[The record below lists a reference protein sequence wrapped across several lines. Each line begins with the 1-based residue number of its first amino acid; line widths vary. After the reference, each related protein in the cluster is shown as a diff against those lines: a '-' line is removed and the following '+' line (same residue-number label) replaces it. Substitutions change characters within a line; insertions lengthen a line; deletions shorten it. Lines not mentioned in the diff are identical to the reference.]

1 MKKSTKVILITVG
14 VLALLSA
21 AAGLICFSLSSREKK
36 MEASAARSSC
46 LTAETV
52 AAEAKKDMEAAVKEV
67 EAIRIAEAKAEEER
81 RLAEEAARK
90 ALEEAKAEE
99 ERRLAEE
106 AAKKA
111 LEEELAK
118 AEAEKA
124 KTEAEKAAS
133 EDVKAPQFLYYRGT
147 PTIKVGDAFDVHK
160 YIGYGDDV
168 DRNVDLTIQGS
179 VDTSIEGTYPLKLTL
194 TDDVGHTTSKDM
206 EVRVVTEI
214 SSGGG
219 GGSTAE
225 KEQFSD
231 FVANYKNDDTL
242 VGIDVSRYQ
251 GDIDF
256 ERVKA
261 AGCEFVY
268 MRIGGY
274 TGGEFF
280 TDRCFVQ
287 NFERAKAAGL
297 KIGIYMYTEDSS
309 KEEVQASVK
318 YIMGVLGNEH
328 LDFPIAYDWED
339 YKHFEEYG
347 MNLHDLNDLLDY
359 FGEEVAKYGYTSCL
373 YGSKNALLNIWTKP
387 RKDPVWLAQ
396 YYTSCTYE
404 GEYFMWQHSSS
415 GRIDGIGGDVDLD
428 IYYPNKYSSQQ

>member
-1 MKKSTKVILITVG
+1 MKKSSKVIIATVG
-14 VLALLSA
+14 VLALASA
-21 AAGLICFSLSSREKK
+21 GAGLVCLNLSREREK
-36 MEASAARSSC
+36 EELGASRSFSQ
-46 LTAETV
+46 TAMIL
-52 AAEAKKDMEAAVKEV
+52 AESGRTDMKAAVKEL
-67 EAIRIAEAKAEEER
+67 EEIALAKAKAEEER

-111 LEEELAK
+111 QEEELARE
-118 AEAEKA
+118 EAR
-124 KTEAEKAAS
+124 KAAE
-133 EDVKAPQFLYYRGT
+133 EDQKAPQFLYYRGT
-147 PTIKVGDAFDVHK
+147 PTIKVGDVFDVHK
-160 YIGYGDDV
+160 YIGYGDDL
-168 DRNVDLTIQGS
+168 DRDVDLSIQGS
-179 VDTSIEGTYPLKLTL
+179 VDTSTEGVYPLKLTL
-194 TDDVGHTTSKDM
+194 TDDVGKTTSKDM
-206 EVRVVTEI
+206 EVHVVTEI

-219 GGSTAE
+219 GSTTE

-231 FVANYKNDDTL
+231 FVANYKNENTL

-256 ERVKA
+256 ESVKA

-274 TGGEFF
+274 SGGEFF

-287 NFERAKAAGL
+287 NFSRAKAAGL
-297 KIGIYMYTEDSS
+297 KIGIYTYTEDCN
-309 KEEVQASVK
+309 KEEVKATVK
-318 YIMGVLGNEH
+318 YIMGVLGNEP

-359 FGEEVAKYGYTSCL
+359 FDEEVEKYGYKSCL

-387 RKDPVWLAQ
+387 RKNPVWLAQ

-428 IYYPNKYSSQQ
+428 IYYLNK

>member
-1 MKKSTKVILITVG
+1 MKKSSKVIIATVG
-14 VLALLSA
+14 VLALASA
-21 AAGLICFSLSSREKK
+21 GAGLVCLNLSREREK
-36 MEASAARSSC
+36 EELGASRSFSQ
-46 LTAETV
+46 TAMIL
-52 AAEAKKDMEAAVKEV
+52 AESGRTDMKAAVKEL
-67 EAIRIAEAKAEEER
+67 EEIALAKAKAEEER

-111 LEEELAK
+111 QEEELARE
-118 AEAEKA
+118 EAR
-124 KTEAEKAAS
+124 KAAE
-133 EDVKAPQFLYYRGT
+133 EDQKAPQFLYYRGT

-160 YIGYGDDV
+160 YIGYGDDC

-179 VDTSIEGTYPLKLTL
+179 VDTSQEGTYPLKLTL
-194 TDDVGHTTSKDM
+194 TDDAGKTTSKDM

-219 GGSTAE
+219 GSTTE

-231 FVANYKNDDTL
+231 FVANYKNENTL

-256 ERVKA
+256 ESVKA

-268 MRIGGY
+268 MRIGGFS
-274 TGGEFF
+274 GGEFF
-280 TDRCFVQ
+280 TDKCFVQ
-287 NFERAKAAGL
+287 NFARAKAAGL
-297 KIGIYMYTEDSS
+297 KIGIYTYTEDSNA
-309 KEEVQASVK
+309 KEVAATVK
-318 YIMGVLGNEH
+318 YIMGVLGNEP

-359 FGEEVAKYGYTSCL
+359 FGEEVAKYGYSSCL
-373 YGSKNALLNIWTKP
+373 YGSKNAMLNIWTKP

-396 YYTSCTYE
+396 YYSSCTYE
-404 GEYFMWQHSSS
+404 GDYFMWQHSSS

-428 IYYPNKYSSQQ
+428 IYYIR

>member
-36 MEASAARSSC
+36 MEASAARFSC

-52 AAEAKKDMEAAVKEV
+52 AAEAKKDMETAVKEV

-111 LEEELAK
+111 LEEELARAEEEKAK

-124 KTEAEKAAS
+124 KL
-133 EDVKAPQFLYYRGT
+133 EDTKPPQFLYYRGT

-160 YIGYGDDV
+160 YIGYGDDL
-168 DRNVDLTIQGS
+168 DRNVDLSIEGS
-179 VDTSIEGTYPLKLTL
+179 VDTSTEGVYPLKLTI
-194 TDDVGHTTSKDM
+194 TDDMGKTATKDM
-206 EVRVVTEI
+206 EVRVVAEI

-219 GGSTAE
+219 GGGGE

-231 FVANYKNDDTL
+231 FVANYKNENTL

-256 ERVKA
+256 EQVKN

-274 TGGEFF
+274 SGGEFF
-280 TDRCFVQ
+280 TDKCFVQ
-287 NFERAKAAGL
+287 NYARAKAAGL
-297 KIGIYMYTEDSS
+297 KIGIYTYTEDSS
-309 KEEVQASVK
+309 RDEVAATVK
-318 YIMGVLGNEH
+318 YIVGVLGNEP

-359 FGEEVAKYGYTSCL
+359 FGEEVAKYGYSSCL

-396 YYTSCTYE
+396 YYHTCTYE

-428 IYYPNKYSSQQ
+428 IYYPGKYASQ

>member
-1 MKKSTKVILITVG
+1 MKKSSKVIIATVG
-14 VLALLSA
+14 VLALASA
-21 AAGLICFSLSSREKK
+21 GAGLVCLNLSREREK
-36 MEASAARSSC
+36 EELGASRSFSQ
-46 LTAETV
+46 TAMIL
-52 AAEAKKDMEAAVKEV
+52 AESGRTDMKAAVKEL
-67 EAIRIAEAKAEEER
+67 EEIALAKAKAEEER

-111 LEEELAK
+111 QEEELARE
-118 AEAEKA
+118 EAR
-124 KTEAEKAAS
+124 KAAE
-133 EDVKAPQFLYYRGT
+133 EDQKAPQFLYYRGT

-160 YIGYGDDV
+160 YIGYGDDC

-179 VDTSIEGTYPLKLTL
+179 VDTSQEGTYPLKLTL
-194 TDDVGHTTSKDM
+194 TDDAGKTTSKDM

-219 GGSTAE
+219 GSTTE

-231 FVANYKNDDTL
+231 FVANYKNENTL

-256 ERVKA
+256 ESVKA

-268 MRIGGY
+268 MRIGGFS
-274 TGGEFF
+274 GGEFF
-280 TDRCFVQ
+280 TDKCFVQ
-287 NFERAKAAGL
+287 NFARAKAAGL
-297 KIGIYMYTEDSS
+297 KIGIYTYTEDSNA
-309 KEEVQASVK
+309 KEVAATVK
-318 YIMGVLGNEH
+318 YIMGVLGNEP

-359 FGEEVAKYGYTSCL
+359 FGEEVAKYGYSSCL
-373 YGSKNALLNIWTKP
+373 YGSKNAMLNIWTKP

-396 YYTSCTYE
+396 YYSSCTYE
-404 GEYFMWQHSSS
+404 GDYFMWQHSSS

-428 IYYPNKYSSQQ
+428 VYYIR

>member
-1 MKKSTKVILITVG
+1 MVATRLNGVCMKKSSKVIIATVG
-14 VLALLSA
+14 VLALASA
-21 AAGLICFSLSSREKK
+21 GAGLVCLNLSREREK
-36 MEASAARSSC
+36 EELGASRSFSQ
-46 LTAETV
+46 TAMIL
-52 AAEAKKDMEAAVKEV
+52 AESGRTDMKAAVKEL
-67 EAIRIAEAKAEEER
+67 EEIALAKAKAEEER

-111 LEEELAK
+111 QEEELARE
-118 AEAEKA
+118 EAR
-124 KTEAEKAAS
+124 KAAE
-133 EDVKAPQFLYYRGT
+133 EDQKAPQFLYYRGT

-160 YIGYGDDV
+160 YIGYGDDC

-179 VDTSIEGTYPLKLTL
+179 VDTSQEGTYPLKLTL
-194 TDDVGHTTSKDM
+194 TDDAGKTTSKDM

-219 GGSTAE
+219 GSTTE

-231 FVANYKNDDTL
+231 FVANYKNENTL

-256 ERVKA
+256 ESVKA

-268 MRIGGY
+268 MRIGGFS
-274 TGGEFF
+274 GGEFF
-280 TDRCFVQ
+280 TDKCFVQ
-287 NFERAKAAGL
+287 NFARAKAAGL
-297 KIGIYMYTEDSS
+297 KIGIYTYTEDSNA
-309 KEEVQASVK
+309 KEVAATVK
-318 YIMGVLGNEH
+318 YIMGVLGNEP

-359 FGEEVAKYGYTSCL
+359 FGEEVAKYGYSSCL
-373 YGSKNALLNIWTKP
+373 YGSKNAMLNIWTKP

-396 YYTSCTYE
+396 YYSSCTYE
-404 GEYFMWQHSSS
+404 GDYFMWQHSSS

-428 IYYPNKYSSQQ
+428 IYYIR

>member
-1 MKKSTKVILITVG
+1 MKKSSKVIIATVG
-14 VLALLSA
+14 VLALASA
-21 AAGLICFSLSSREKK
+21 GAGLVCLNLSREREK
-36 MEASAARSSC
+36 EELGASRSFSQ
-46 LTAETV
+46 TAMIL
-52 AAEAKKDMEAAVKEV
+52 AESGRTDMKAAVKEL
-67 EAIRIAEAKAEEER
+67 EEIALAKAKAEEER

-111 LEEELAK
+111 QEEELARE
-118 AEAEKA
+118 EAR
-124 KTEAEKAAS
+124 KAAE
-133 EDVKAPQFLYYRGT
+133 EDQKAPQFLYYRGT

-160 YIGYGDDV
+160 YIGYGDDC

-179 VDTSIEGTYPLKLTL
+179 VDTSQEGTYPLKLTL
-194 TDDVGHTTSKDM
+194 TDDAGKTTSKDM

-219 GGSTAE
+219 GSTTE

-231 FVANYKNDDTL
+231 FVANYKNENTL

-256 ERVKA
+256 ESVKA

-274 TGGEFF
+274 SGGEFF
-280 TDRCFVQ
+280 TDKCFVQ
-287 NFERAKAAGL
+287 NFARAKAAGL
-297 KIGIYMYTEDSS
+297 KIGIYTYTEDSNA
-309 KEEVQASVK
+309 KEVAATVK
-318 YIMGVLGNEH
+318 YIMGVLGNEP

-359 FGEEVAKYGYTSCL
+359 FGEEVAKYGYSSCL
-373 YGSKNALLNIWTKP
+373 YGSKNAMLNIWTKP

-396 YYTSCTYE
+396 YYSSCTYE
-404 GEYFMWQHSSS
+404 GDYFMWQHSSS

-428 IYYPNKYSSQQ
+428 VYYIR

>member
-1 MKKSTKVILITVG
+1 MKKSIKAVIVTVGALVILSG
-14 VLALLSA
+14 
-21 AAGLICFSLSSREKK
+21 AAGLVCLGVLKEREKV
-36 MEASAARSSC
+36 ELGAARSLSQ
-46 LTAETV
+46 TV
-52 AAEAKKDMEAAVKEV
+52 VTVSKSGMEDMEAAVKKIE
-67 EAIRIAEAKAEEER
+67 EIRLAEAKAEEER

-124 KTEAEKAAS
+124 KEEAEKAAS

-160 YIGYGDDV
+160 YIGYGDDL

-179 VDTSIEGTYPLKLTL
+179 VDTSQEGTYPLKLTL
-194 TDDVGHTTSKDM
+194 TDDAGKTTSKDM

-219 GGSTAE
+219 GSTTE

-231 FVANYKNDDTL
+231 FVANYKNENTL

-256 ERVKA
+256 ESVKA

-268 MRIGGY
+268 MRIGGFS
-274 TGGEFF
+274 GGEFF
-280 TDRCFVQ
+280 TDKCFVQ
-287 NFERAKAAGL
+287 NFARAKAAGL
-297 KIGIYMYTEDSS
+297 KIGIYTYTEDSNA
-309 KEEVQASVK
+309 KEVAATVK
-318 YIMGVLGNEH
+318 YIMGVLGNEP

-359 FGEEVAKYGYTSCL
+359 FGEEVAKYGYSSCL
-373 YGSKNALLNIWTKP
+373 YGSKNAMLNIWTKP

-396 YYTSCTYE
+396 YYSSCTYE
-404 GEYFMWQHSSS
+404 GDYFMWQHSSS

-428 IYYPNKYSSQQ
+428 VYYIR

>member
-1 MKKSTKVILITVG
+1 MVATRLNGVCMKKSSKVIIATVG
-14 VLALLSA
+14 VLALASA
-21 AAGLICFSLSSREKK
+21 GAGLVCLNLSREREK
-36 MEASAARSSC
+36 EELGASRSFSQ
-46 LTAETV
+46 TAMIL
-52 AAEAKKDMEAAVKEV
+52 AESGRTDMKAAVKEL
-67 EAIRIAEAKAEEER
+67 EEIALAKAKAEEER

-111 LEEELAK
+111 QEEELARE
-118 AEAEKA
+118 EAR
-124 KTEAEKAAS
+124 KAAE
-133 EDVKAPQFLYYRGT
+133 EDQKAPQFLYYRGT

-160 YIGYGDDV
+160 YIGYGDDL

-179 VDTSIEGTYPLKLTL
+179 VDTSQEGTYPLKLTL
-194 TDDVGHTTSKDM
+194 TDDAGKTTSKDM

-219 GGSTAE
+219 GSTTE

-231 FVANYKNDDTL
+231 FVANYKNENTL

-256 ERVKA
+256 ESVKA

-268 MRIGGY
+268 MRIGGFS
-274 TGGEFF
+274 GGEFF
-280 TDRCFVQ
+280 TDKCFVQ
-287 NFERAKAAGL
+287 NFARAKAAGL
-297 KIGIYMYTEDSS
+297 KIGIYTYTEDSNA
-309 KEEVQASVK
+309 KEVAATVK
-318 YIMGVLGNEH
+318 YIMGVLGNEP

-359 FGEEVAKYGYTSCL
+359 FGEEVAKYGYSSCL
-373 YGSKNALLNIWTKP
+373 YGSKNAMLNIWTKP

-396 YYTSCTYE
+396 YYSSCTYE
-404 GEYFMWQHSSS
+404 GDYFMWQHSSS

-428 IYYPNKYSSQQ
+428 VYYIR

>member
-1 MKKSTKVILITVG
+1 MKKSSKVIIATVG
-14 VLALLSA
+14 VLALASA
-21 AAGLICFSLSSREKK
+21 GAGLVCLNLSREREK
-36 MEASAARSSC
+36 EELGASRSFSQ
-46 LTAETV
+46 TAMIL
-52 AAEAKKDMEAAVKEV
+52 AESGRTDMKAAVKEL
-67 EAIRIAEAKAEEER
+67 EEIALAKAKAEEER

-111 LEEELAK
+111 QEEELARE
-118 AEAEKA
+118 EAR
-124 KTEAEKAAS
+124 KAAE
-133 EDVKAPQFLYYRGT
+133 EDQKAPQFLYYRGT

-160 YIGYGDDV
+160 YIGYGDDC

-179 VDTSIEGTYPLKLTL
+179 VDTSQEGTYPLKLTL
-194 TDDVGHTTSKDM
+194 TDDAGKTTSKDM

-219 GGSTAE
+219 GSTTE

-231 FVANYKNDDTL
+231 FVANFKNENTL

-256 ERVKA
+256 ESIKA

-268 MRIGGY
+268 MRIGGFS
-274 TGGEFF
+274 GGEFF
-280 TDRCFVQ
+280 TDKCFVQ
-287 NFERAKAAGL
+287 NFARAKAAGL
-297 KIGIYMYTEDSS
+297 KIGIYTYTEDSNA
-309 KEEVQASVK
+309 KEVAATVK
-318 YIMGVLGNEH
+318 YIMGVLGNEP

-359 FGEEVAKYGYTSCL
+359 FGEEVAKYGYSSCL
-373 YGSKNALLNIWTKP
+373 YGSKNAMLNIWTKP

-396 YYTSCTYE
+396 YYSSCTYE
-404 GEYFMWQHSSS
+404 GDYFMWQHSSS

-428 IYYPNKYSSQQ
+428 VYYIR

>member
-1 MKKSTKVILITVG
+1 MKKSSKVIIATVG
-14 VLALLSA
+14 VLALASA
-21 AAGLICFSLSSREKK
+21 GAGLVCLNLSREREK
-36 MEASAARSSC
+36 EELGASRSFSQ
-46 LTAETV
+46 TAMIL
-52 AAEAKKDMEAAVKEV
+52 AESGRTDMKAAVKEL
-67 EAIRIAEAKAEEER
+67 EEIALAKAKAEEER

-111 LEEELAK
+111 QEEELARE
-118 AEAEKA
+118 EAR
-124 KTEAEKAAS
+124 KAAE
-133 EDVKAPQFLYYRGT
+133 EDQKAPQFLYYRGT

-160 YIGYGDDV
+160 YIGYGDDL

-179 VDTSIEGTYPLKLTL
+179 VDTSQEGTYPLKLTL
-194 TDDVGHTTSKDM
+194 TDDAGKTTSKDM

-219 GGSTAE
+219 GSTTE

-231 FVANYKNDDTL
+231 FVANYKNENTL

-256 ERVKA
+256 ESVKA

-268 MRIGGY
+268 MRIGGFS
-274 TGGEFF
+274 GGEFF
-280 TDRCFVQ
+280 TDKCFVQ
-287 NFERAKAAGL
+287 NFARAKAAGL
-297 KIGIYMYTEDSS
+297 KIGIYTYTEDSNA
-309 KEEVQASVK
+309 KEVAATVK
-318 YIMGVLGNEH
+318 YIMGVLGNEP

-359 FGEEVAKYGYTSCL
+359 FGEEVAKYGYSSCL
-373 YGSKNALLNIWTKP
+373 YGSKNAMLNIWTKP

-396 YYTSCTYE
+396 YYSSCTYE
-404 GEYFMWQHSSS
+404 GDYFMWQHSSS

-428 IYYPNKYSSQQ
+428 VYYIR

>member
-1 MKKSTKVILITVG
+1 MKKSSKVIIATVG
-14 VLALLSA
+14 VLALASA
-21 AAGLICFSLSSREKK
+21 GAGLVCLNLSREREK
-36 MEASAARSSC
+36 EELGASRSFSQ
-46 LTAETV
+46 TAMIL
-52 AAEAKKDMEAAVKEV
+52 AESGRTDMKAAVKEL
-67 EAIRIAEAKAEEER
+67 EEIALAKAKAEEER

-111 LEEELAK
+111 QEEELARE
-118 AEAEKA
+118 EAR
-124 KTEAEKAAS
+124 KAAE
-133 EDVKAPQFLYYRGT
+133 EDQKAPQFLYYRGT

-160 YIGYGDDV
+160 YIGYGDDL

-179 VDTSIEGTYPLKLTL
+179 VDTSQEGTYPLKLTL
-194 TDDVGHTTSKDM
+194 TDDAGKTTSKDM
-206 EVRVVTEI
+206 EVHVVTEI

-219 GGSTAE
+219 GSTTE
-225 KEQFSD
+225 KEQFSN
-231 FVANYKNDDTL
+231 FVANYKNENTL

-256 ERVKA
+256 ESVKA

-268 MRIGGY
+268 MRIGGFS
-274 TGGEFF
+274 GGEFF
-280 TDRCFVQ
+280 TDKCFVQ
-287 NFERAKAAGL
+287 NFARAKAAGL
-297 KIGIYMYTEDSS
+297 KIGIYTYTEDSNA
-309 KEEVQASVK
+309 KEVAATVK
-318 YIMGVLGNEH
+318 YIMGVLGNES

-359 FGEEVAKYGYTSCL
+359 FGEEVAKYGYSSCL
-373 YGSKNALLNIWTKP
+373 YGSKNAMLNIWTKP

-396 YYTSCTYE
+396 YYSSCTYE
-404 GEYFMWQHSSS
+404 GDYFMWQHSSS

-428 IYYPNKYSSQQ
+428 VYYIR

>member
-1 MKKSTKVILITVG
+1 MVATRLNGVCMKKSSKVIIATVG
-14 VLALLSA
+14 VLALASA
-21 AAGLICFSLSSREKK
+21 GAGLVCLNLSREREK
-36 MEASAARSSC
+36 EELGASRSFSQ
-46 LTAETV
+46 TAMIL
-52 AAEAKKDMEAAVKEV
+52 AESGRTDMKAAVKEL
-67 EAIRIAEAKAEEER
+67 EEIALAKAKAEEER

-111 LEEELAK
+111 QEEELARE
-118 AEAEKA
+118 EAR
-124 KTEAEKAAS
+124 KAAE
-133 EDVKAPQFLYYRGT
+133 EDQKAPQFLYYRGT

-160 YIGYGDDV
+160 YIGYGDDC

-179 VDTSIEGTYPLKLTL
+179 VDTSQEGTYPLKLTL
-194 TDDVGHTTSKDM
+194 TDDAGKTTSKDM

-219 GGSTAE
+219 GSTTE

-231 FVANYKNDDTL
+231 FVANYKNENTL

-256 ERVKA
+256 ESVKA

-268 MRIGGY
+268 MRIGGFS
-274 TGGEFF
+274 GGEFF
-280 TDRCFVQ
+280 TDKCFVQ
-287 NFERAKAAGL
+287 NFARAKAAGL
-297 KIGIYMYTEDSS
+297 KIGIYTYTEDSNA
-309 KEEVQASVK
+309 KEVAATVK
-318 YIMGVLGNEH
+318 YIMGVLGNEP

-359 FGEEVAKYGYTSCL
+359 FGEEVAKYGYSSCL
-373 YGSKNALLNIWTKP
+373 YGSKNAMLNIWTKP

-396 YYTSCTYE
+396 YYSSCTYE
-404 GEYFMWQHSSS
+404 GDYFMWQHSSS

-428 IYYPNKYSSQQ
+428 VYYIR